1 LLDTVVLARKGKLS
15 KAAQAIESSPEFKHL
30 RRKHSAVESSI
41 NALENHG
48 LDRCPDHGIDGFK
61 RYTAFAVLAR
71 NLQIVGSIEQKKRVQ
86 AAKLWEKAQQNV
98 SIQRSILSI
107 SDTREMAP
115 ARVSIWV

>member
-1 LLDTVVLARKGKLS
+1 MIARIVFLS
-15 KAAQAIESSPEFKHL
+15 RQSSPEFKHL

-115 ARVSIWV
+115 ERLPIWV